1 MPTRCAPEM
10 TEEERRQYFQL
21 LRSHPEQYLR
31 IAEETIR
38 RYPDDIE
45 GYSDCADYY
54 IEMEQYDDALRHL
67 DQALAVDPEDP
78 IIPFERATVLRRAGR
93 YQEALQAFAGWDENE
108 RQFGDIL
115 YANLATCHA
124 HLGDL
129 EAALAEC
136 AKIADDY
143 NFPSLY
149 GEFGGSKAQIIET
162 VKRVAGAAR
171 KDERPA

>member
-1 MPTRCAPEM
+1 MSIQRAPEM
-10 TEEERRQYFQL
+10 TREESRQYLRL

-38 RYPDDIE
+38 KYPDDIE
-45 GYSDCADYY
+45 GYADCADYY

-93 YQEALQAFAGWDENE
+93 YREALQAFDDFKEGD

-115 YANLATCHA
+115 YANRATCHA

-129 EAALAEC
+129 EAALTEC
-136 AKIADDY
+136 AKIAEDY
-143 NFPSLY
+143 NLPSIY
-149 GEFGGSKAQIIET
+149 GEFGGRKAQIIDA
-162 VKRVAGAAR
+162 VRRVAGAVR
-171 KDERPA
+171 KD

>member
-1 MPTRCAPEM
+1 M
-10 TEEERRQYFQL
+10 TDDERRQYLRL

-38 RYPDDIE
+38 KFPGDIE

-54 IEMEQYDDALRHL
+54 IEMELYDEALHHL
-67 DQALAVDPEDP
+67 DQALAMDPEDA

-93 YQEALQAFAGWDENE
+93 YREALHAFDDFKEGE

-115 YANLATCHA
+115 HANRATCHA

-129 EAALAEC
+129 DEALAEC

-143 NFPSLY
+143 NLPSIY
-149 GEFGGSKAQIIET
+149 GEFGGSKRQIIDT
-162 VKRVAGAAR
+162 VRRVAGAVR
-171 KDERPA
+171 KDQPRG